1 MSGHE
6 VADLCCSGAIER
18 HFHDRSSSELAA
30 GRPANGIARP
40 SAQSHHA
47 RNKFRRRAR

>member
-30 GRPANGIARP
+30 GERHRPPVGTE
-40 SAQSHHA
+40 SSCT
-47 RNKFRRRAR
+47 